1 QYPSQPQYPS
11 QSQYQPQYEPTPGY
25 EYYTQPTLSP
35 RQPSFGP
42 SAPTHTYDTLSQY
55 SATTRPKTEY
65 DYDKIETTDRGVKD
79 YFMKSSFDEFGEEQ
93 SRVSKSKFV
102 AALALGGAALF
113 AAKKGY
119 ERYQERKMQEQMEP
133 VYPPDDKS
141 VNGSQLGF
149 N

>member
-1 QYPSQPQYPS
+1 
-11 QSQYQPQYEPTPGY
+11 YQPQYEPTPGY